1 MTVTAVRQQ
10 VPAPPADR
18 LRWGTLLVVLA
29 GVFMTTLD
37 FFIVNVAIPSVQRDL
52 GAGAGA
58 IEWTVAGFSLAIAS
72 GVITA
77 GRLGDRFGRRRL
89 YGIGLALFTLASL
102 ACGVAPTAGSLVAG
116 RIAQGLS
123 AALMAPQALAILG
136 TAFAGHARAR
146 AFSAYGLSMGL
157 AAVFGQLI
165 GGLLIRADVLGLGW
179 RSCFLINVPVGVL
192 ALAALRR
199 TVPPSAGT
207 GRARL
212 DLAGMVLVTA
222 ALVATVLPL
231 ISGQSAGWPLWTV
244 LSFVAAAL
252 LYGAFVGYQWRLGR
266 RGGRT
271 LAGAGSASVAG
282 GAPLIE
288 LDLFRERAFSAGLVA
303 QLVFWMGQG
312 SFFLVFALYLQQ
324 GHRLDAL
331 NSGLVFAAI
340 GGGYLV
346 TSTLSHRFAARL
358 GRQAV
363 ALGTLVMAAGLVLLS
378 ETVRHIGVTGPVVDL
393 TPALAVDGAGMGV
406 ALAPLVSIVLAR
418 VRPEHAGAAS
428 GVLSTAMQVGG
439 ALGVAVVGLVFYR
452 FLGPTLDYAHAFR
465 AAIAV
470 LVVVALAVAATVQLL
485 PRGAQAEPG
494 SGGAEHPQREH
505 RRIGS

>member
-1 MTVTAVRQQ
+1 M
-10 VPAPPADR
+10 
-18 LRWGTLLVVLA
+18 VLA

-37 FFIVNVAIPSVQRDL
+37 FFIVNVAIPEIQRDL
-52 GAGAGA
+52 RAGGGA

-77 GRLGDRFGRRRL
+77 VRLGDRYGRRRL
-89 YGIGLALFTLASL
+89 YGVGLALFTLASL
-102 ACGVAPTAGSLVAG
+102 ACGVAPNAGALVAARVG
-116 RIAQGLS
+116 QGVS
-123 AALMAPQALAILG
+123 AALMAPQALAIIG
-136 TAFAGHARAR
+136 TAFVGQARAR

-165 GGLLIRADVLGLGW
+165 GGLLIRADLFGLGW

-192 ALAALRR
+192 ALARLRR
-199 TVPPSAGT
+199 SVPPSTSSGLS
-207 GRARL
+207 RL
-212 DLAGMVLVTA
+212 DLAGAALVTA

-231 ISGQSAGWPLWTV
+231 IEGQSEHWPLWTV
-244 LSFVAAAL
+244 LSFVAAAVL
-252 LYGAFVGYQWRLGR
+252 FGAFVGYQGWLGR
-266 RGGRT
+266 H
-271 LAGAGSASVAG
+271 A

-331 NSGLVFAAI
+331 HSGLVFVAI
-340 GGGYLV
+340 GVGYLV
-346 TSTLSHRFAARL
+346 TSTVSHRIVARL

-363 ALGTLVMAAGLVLLS
+363 AAGTLLMAAGLLLLS
-378 ETVRHIGVTGPVVDL
+378 IAVAHIGVTGPVV
-393 TPALAVDGAGMGV
+393 ALVPGLVLDGAGMGM

-418 VRPEHAGAAS
+418 VRPHHAGAVS

-452 FLGPTLDYAHAFR
+452 SLGGPAGGDFAGAFR
-465 AAIAV
+465 TAIDA
-470 LVVVALAVAATVQLL
+470 LLCVALATALAVQVV
-485 PRGAQAEPG
+485 PG
-494 SGGAEHPQREH
+494 KIAS
-505 RRIGS
+505 

>member
-1 MTVTAVRQQ
+1 MTVTAVRPI
-10 VPAPPADR
+10 PAPPAER

-252 LYGAFVGYQWRLGR
+252 LYGAFVGYQWRLGS
-266 RGGRT
+266 RGG
-271 LAGAGSASVAG
+271 S
-282 GAPLIE
+282 PLIE

-346 TSTLSHRFAARL
+346 TSTLSHRFVARL

-393 TPALAVDGAGMGV
+393 TPALAVDGAGMGM

>member
-10 VPAPPADR
+10 VPAPPAGR

-165 GGLLIRADVLGLGW
+165 GGVLIRADVLGLGW
-179 RSCFLINVPVGVL
+179 RSCFLINVPVGVV
-192 ALAALRR
+192 ALAALRG
-199 TVPPSAGT
+199 TVPPSAGS

-244 LSFVAAAL
+244 LSFVGAAL
-252 LYGAFVGYQWRLGR
+252 LFGVFIGYQRRLGR
-266 RGGRT
+266 R
-271 LAGAGSASVAG
+271 G

-465 AAIAV
+465 AAIEV
-470 LVVVALAVAATVQLL
+470 LVAVALAVAASVQVL
-485 PRGAQAEPG
+485 P
-494 SGGAEHPQREH
+494 

>member
-136 TAFAGHARAR
+136 TAFAVHARAR

-252 LYGAFVGYQWRLGR
+252 LYGAFVGYQRRLGR
-266 RGGRT
+266 SGGT
-271 LAGAGSASVAG
+271 
-282 GAPLIE
+282 PLIE
-288 LDLFRERAFSAGLVA
+288 LELFRERALRAGLVA

-378 ETVRHIGVTGPVVDL
+378 ETVRHIGVTRPVVDL

>member
-1 MTVTAVRQQ
+1 MTVTAVRHL
-10 VPAPPADR
+10 PAPADER

-52 GAGAGA
+52 RAGAGA
-58 IEWTVAGFSLAIAS
+58 IEWTVAGFSLAIAA

-102 ACGVAPTAGSLVAG
+102 ACGLAPTAGSLVAG

-136 TAFAGHARAR
+136 TAFTGHARAR

-165 GGLLIRADVLGLGW
+165 GGVLIRADVLGLGW
-179 RSCFLINVPVGVL
+179 RSCFLINVPVGAL

-212 DLAGMVLVTA
+212 DLAGMMLVTA

-244 LSFVAAAL
+244 LSFVGAAL
-252 LYGAFVGYQWRLGR
+252 LFGVFIGYQWRLGR
-266 RGGRT
+266 R
-271 LAGAGSASVAG
+271 G

-346 TSTLSHRFAARL
+346 TSTLSHRFVARL

-363 ALGTLVMAAGLVLLS
+363 TLGVLVMAAGLVLLS
-378 ETVRHIGVTGPVVDL
+378 ETVRHIGVGGPVVEL

-439 ALGVAVVGLVFYR
+439 ALGVAVVGMVFYR
-452 FLGPTLDYAHAFR
+452 SLGTALDYAHAFR

-470 LVVVALAVAATVQLL
+470 LVAVALAVAVAVQVL
-485 PRGAQAEPG
+485 P
-494 SGGAEHPQREH
+494 

>member
-1 MTVTAVRQQ
+1 MTVTENCVPAT
-10 VPAPPADR
+10 VPAPPAER

-37 FFIVNVAIPSVQRDL
+37 FFIVNVAIPEIQRDL
-52 GAGAGA
+52 RAGGGA

-77 GRLGDRFGRRRL
+77 GRLGDRYGRRRL
-89 YGIGLALFTLASL
+89 YGTGLALFTLASL
-102 ACGVAPTAGSLVAG
+102 ACGLAPGAGALVAA
-116 RIAQGLS
+116 RIGQGVS

-136 TAFAGHARAR
+136 TAFAGQARAR

-165 GGLLIRADVLGLGW
+165 GGLLIRADLFDLGW

-192 ALAALRR
+192 ALALLRR
-199 TVPPSAGT
+199 TVPASAGS
-207 GRARL
+207 GRSRL
-212 DLAGMVLVTA
+212 DLAGMALVTA

-231 ISGQSAGWPLWTV
+231 IEGQSEHWPLWTL
-244 LSFVAAAL
+244 LSFVAAAVL
-252 LYGAFVGYQWRLGR
+252 LGAFVGYQGWLGR
-266 RGGRT
+266 R
-271 LAGAGSASVAG
+271 G

-288 LDLFRERAFSAGLVA
+288 LNLFRERAFSAGLVA

-324 GHRLDAL
+324 GRRLDAL
-331 NSGLVFAAI
+331 HSGLVFVAI
-340 GGGYLV
+340 GAGYLA
-346 TSTLSHRFAARL
+346 TSTVSHRIVARL

-363 ALGTLVMAAGLVLLS
+363 AVGALLMAAGLLLLS
-378 ETVRHIGVTGPVVDL
+378 VAVGRIGVTGPVVEL
-393 TPALAVDGAGMGV
+393 VPGLVLNGAGMGM

-418 VRPEHAGAAS
+418 VRPHHAGAAS

-452 FLGPTLDYAHAFR
+452 SLGGPATAGADFAGAFR
-465 AAIAV
+465 TAIDA
-470 LVVVALAVAATVQLL
+470 LVCVALGTAAAVQVV
-485 PRGAQAEPG
+485 PG
-494 SGGAEHPQREH
+494 
-505 RRIGS
+505 RIAS

>member
-179 RSCFLINVPVGVL
+179 RSCFLINVPVGAL

-244 LSFVAAAL
+244 LSFVGAAL
-252 LYGAFVGYQWRLGR
+252 LFGVFIGYQRRLGR
-266 RGGRT
+266 R
-271 LAGAGSASVAG
+271 G

-346 TSTLSHRFAARL
+346 TSTLSHRFVARL

-470 LVVVALAVAATVQLL
+470 LVGVALAVAVAVQVL
-485 PRGAQAEPG
+485 P
-494 SGGAEHPQREH
+494 

>member
-179 RSCFLINVPVGVL
+179 RSCFLINVPVGAL

-252 LYGAFVGYQWRLGR
+252 LYGAFVGYQRRLGR
-266 RGGRT
+266 
-271 LAGAGSASVAG
+271 SG